1 MLVVLFGLFI
11 KFTDELV
18 IIGLRGLHTHDR
30 AAVKFLVTALA
41 VVREKHRLV
50 AWNGE
55 RGVPFFV
62 GNAEHFVDG
71 CLRKD
76 RTGGIVNNDLVSVLK
91 LVAKEEDSVSRGI
104 MRGVAASDNPLYL
117 RDLVFVENF
126 FQVIDPV
133 FYAYNDDAV
142 DILVSL
148 EIFESVDNDWLIVQG
163 EKLLGHGTAHS
174 LSDSAG
180 KDDRNVLH

>member
-1 MLVVLFGLFI
+1 M
-11 KFTDELV
+11 
-18 IIGLRGLHTHDR
+18 
-30 AAVKFLVTALA
+30 
-41 VVREKHRLV
+41 
-50 AWNGE
+50 
-55 RGVPFFV
+55 
-62 GNAEHFVDG
+62 
-71 CLRKD
+71 
-76 RTGGIVNNDLVSVLK
+76 NNDLVSVFK

-104 MRGVAASDNPLYL
+104 MRGVAASDNPLHL

-142 DILVSL
+142 DVLVSL

-174 LSDSAG
+174 LSDSTG
-180 KDDRNVLH
+180 KDDCNVLH